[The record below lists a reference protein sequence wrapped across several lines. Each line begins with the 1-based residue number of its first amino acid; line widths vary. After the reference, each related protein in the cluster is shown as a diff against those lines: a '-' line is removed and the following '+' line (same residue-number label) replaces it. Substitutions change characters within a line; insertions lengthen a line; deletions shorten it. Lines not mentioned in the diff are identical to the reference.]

1 MRPTRRNRLHVLITA
16 NGGAIVQWADP
27 NGADRQRRLAGSP
40 GGYVRLIGRNR
51 DKAVKVRGA
60 STADGADIVQ
70 YDDRGGNDQQWKFS
84 RIG

>member
-1 MRPTRRNRLHVLITA
+1 MLITA
-16 NGGAIVQWADP
+16 NGGAVVQWADP

-40 GGYVRLIGRNR
+40 GGHVRLIDRGG

-60 STADGADIVQ
+60 SAADIVQ
-70 YDDRGGNDQQWKFS
+70 YDDRGGNNQQWQLS